1 MAELEHEEKRLLDS
15 FRMHEM
21 EVGTAENAN
30 DDKKLPNTLITN
42 PEEQDEKKEAR
53 DFDQVNDDKMEKSLV
68 KEEDVLGGT
77 FGDPSKVKIHPLLE
91 SQVVDESEKKENIN
105 TEIKI
110 KTELGPAFMNS
121 SMQDKTPSTTG
132 KDNPFHWEA
141 PDVCGDN
148 MNKLVCLLLHQNK
161 IKQRL
166 KDRKQEINTASEHR
180 LHRNASSRESSFDEI
195 SRRTGLSSHSASRK
209 LRVAFH

>member
-1 MAELEHEEKRLLDS
+1 MAELEQEEKRLLES

-21 EVGTAENAN
+21 EVGTVGNDN
-30 DDKKLPNTLITN
+30 DDEKLPNTLITN
-42 PEEQDEKKEAR
+42 PEEQDEKKESR
-53 DFDQVNDDKMEKSLV
+53 DINQVNDENMEKSLV
-68 KEEDVLGGT
+68 KEEEVLGGT
-77 FGDPSKVKIHPLLE
+77 FGDPSKVKIQPLFE
-91 SQVVDESEKKENIN
+91 SQVVDESENKENID
-105 TEIKI
+105 TDIKI
-110 KTELGPAFMNS
+110 KTEPGPAFMNS
-121 SMQDKTPSTTG
+121 SMQDKTPSTKG

-148 MNKLVCLLLHQNK
+148 MNKLVCLLLHQNR

-209 LRVAFH
+209 LRVTFH